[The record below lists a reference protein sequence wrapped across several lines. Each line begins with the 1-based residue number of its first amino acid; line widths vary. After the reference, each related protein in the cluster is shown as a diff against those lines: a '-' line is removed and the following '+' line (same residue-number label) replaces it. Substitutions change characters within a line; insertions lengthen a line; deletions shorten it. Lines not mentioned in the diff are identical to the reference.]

1 MKRYYHICKLN
12 ITLDAPYFFESG
24 VYSRLFEVKADDKAD
39 IYYHISYCDSLPERR
54 EENKDSVFLDFPM
67 GADEGSVVVFDSKTA
82 RDIYVYIIKRNA
94 HILMDER
101 FIFDTLKL
109 TDIMMFH
116 NVMTLHSSLV
126 NINNSA
132 VHFCAPSGTGKS
144 TQAEL
149 WKKYRSAKIINGD
162 KSALIFTPDGVL
174 SASLPFC
181 GTSGICENYYINTRA
196 AVFLS
201 QGDKNVISRPD
212 LGEIF
217 SLMSRDIVANT
228 SVPVFA
234 SAAAELILKTAQNVD
249 IFSLSCLPDVGAVE
263 TLEHAL
269 SNKTEGMA

>member
-1 MKRYYHICKLN
+1 MKRYYYICKLN

-24 VYSRLFEVKADDKAD
+24 VYSRLFETKAGDNAD
-39 IYYHISYCDSLPERR
+39 IYYHITYCDSLPEMSN
-54 EENKDSVFLDFPM
+54 ENKDSVFLTFPM
-67 GADEGSVVVFDSKTA
+67 GTDEGSVVVFDRGNV
-82 RDIYVYIIKRNA
+82 RDVYVYVIKRNA

-116 NVMTLHSSLV
+116 NVITLHSSLI

-149 WKKYRSAKIINGD
+149 WKKYRSAEIVNGD

-181 GTSGICENYYINTRA
+181 GTSGICENYYIKTRA
-196 AVFLS
+196 VVFLS
-201 QGDKNVISRPD
+201 QRDKNVISKPN
-212 LGEIF
+212 LGGIF

-234 SAAAELILKTAQNVD
+234 AAASELILRAVQSID
-249 IFSLSCLPDVGAVE
+249 IFSLFCLPDIGAVE
-263 TLEHAL
+263 TLENAL
-269 SNKTEGMA
+269 SNETEGMT

>member
-1 MKRYYHICKLN
+1 MKRYYYICKLN
-12 ITLDAPYFFESG
+12 ITLDAPYFFDSG
-24 VYSRLFEVKADDKAD
+24 AYSRLFEVKADDNAD
-39 IYYHISYCDSLPERR
+39 IYYHISYCDTLPEKG
-54 EENKDSVFLDFPM
+54 EENADSVFLDFPM
-67 GADEGSVVVFDSKTA
+67 GTDEGSVVVFDSKTA

-94 HILMDER
+94 HILMDDR

-116 NVMTLHSSLV
+116 FVLTLHSSLI

-149 WKKYRSAKIINGD
+149 WKKYRSAEIVNGD

-196 AVFLS
+196 VVFLS
-201 QGDKNVISRPD
+201 QGDKNVISKPN
-212 LGEIF
+212 LGGIF

-228 SVPVFA
+228 SVSVFA
-234 SAAAELILKTAQNVD
+234 AAASELILRAAQSID
-249 IFSLSCLPDVGAVE
+249 IFSLSCLPDFGAVE
-263 TLEHAL
+263 TLENAL
-269 SNKTEGMA
+269 TDETEGMM

>member
-1 MKRYYHICKLN
+1 MKRYYYICKLN

-24 VYSRLFEVKADDKAD
+24 AYSRLFEVKANDNAD
-39 IYYHISYCDSLPERR
+39 IYYYITYCDTLPEKSD
-54 EENKDSVFLDFPM
+54 ENKDSVFLNFPM
-67 GADEGSVVVFDSKTA
+67 GTDEGSVVIFNSKTA

-101 FIFDTLKL
+101 FMFDTLKL

-116 NVMTLHSSLV
+116 NVITLHSSLI

-149 WKKYRSAKIINGD
+149 WRKYRSAKIVNGD
-162 KSALIFTPDGVL
+162 KAALIFTPDGVL
-174 SASLPFC
+174 SGSLPFC

-196 AVFLS
+196 VVFLS
-201 QGDKNVISRPD
+201 QGDKNVISKPN
-212 LGEIF
+212 LCEIF

-234 SAAAELILKTAQNVD
+234 SAASELILKTAQSVE
-249 IFSLSCLPDVGAVE
+249 IFSLSCLPDIGAAE
-263 TLEHAL
+263 TLENAL
-269 SNKTEGMA
+269 SNETGA